1 MKIRNPFED
10 IEEPPQIDALAIA
23 AHPDDV
29 EQTCGGTLIRLA
41 EMGYKTGVIDLTAGD
56 MGSRGTHE
64 DRLAESANAAGHLM
78 LTFRGNM
85 RFPDARLENTL
96 AGKLSLAGEIRRLR
110 PRLVILPYWEARH
123 PDHYRCSEIAYEA
136 CFMAGL
142 RKLDHYTEP
151 HRPRKVIYS
160 SSYANINPAIV
171 VDVTRQ
177 FERRMESLLAY
188 KSQYGASANRS
199 DLFPEEKEI
208 RERLEM
214 TARFY
219 GNLIGVK
226 YGEPYA
232 VKEPVAID
240 DVMDLGPKSF

>member
-10 IEEPPQIDALAIA
+10 IDDPPQIDALAIA

-29 EQTCGGTLIRLA
+29 EQTCGGTLIKLA
-41 EMGYKTGVIDLTAGD
+41 EIGYKTGVIDLTAGD
-56 MGSRGTHE
+56 MGSRGTPE
-64 DRLAESANAAGHLM
+64 LRVEESAVAADNMM

-85 RFPDARLENTL
+85 KFPDARLETTL
-96 AGKLSLAGEIRRLR
+96 AGKLSLAGEIRRLK

-123 PDHYRCSEIAYEA
+123 PDHSRTCEIAYEA
-136 CFMAGL
+136 CFIAGL
-142 RKLDHYTEP
+142 AKLDHYTEP
-151 HRPRKVIYS
+151 HRPRKVLYAA
-160 SSYANINPAIV
+160 SYANVPPAIV
-171 VDVTRQ
+171 VDITRQ
-177 FERRMESLLAY
+177 FDRRMEALLSY
-188 KSQYGASANRS
+188 RSQYGASEAS
-199 DLFPEEKEI
+199 HLFPEEKEI

-232 VKEPVAID
+232 VKEPTAVD
-240 DVMDLGPKSF
+240 DVMLLGPKSF